1 MTTVHDPERKRALL
15 MRLKRVEG
23 QLRGI
28 QRLLE
33 ADSDCEQVAQ
43 QMAAARK
50 AAARPAMTSLV
61 PLKGLFRYGA
71 CEYAMPHQHMAQRV
85 SPLTLALKLLRAS
98 AWLKLNDSDIPSSKC
113 CCVVARS
120 QLMGREYVPMAGRH
134 GGACATGSVVVA
146 AEATA

>member
-33 ADSDCEQVAQ
+33 TDSDCEQVAQ

-50 AAARPAMTSLV
+50 ALDKAFFSMVGCVIAQGDLPADDVADM
-61 PLKGLFRYGA
+61 
-71 CEYAMPHQHMAQRV
+71 
-85 SPLTLALKLLRAS
+85 LAKFS
-98 AWLKLNDSDIPSSKC
+98 
-113 CCVVARS
+113 
-120 QLMGREYVPMAGRH
+120 
-134 GGACATGSVVVA
+134 
-146 AEATA
+146 